1 MPSPINNFLRTC
13 PDSPGIYKFFHNN
26 QIIYIGKAKNLSK
39 RVRSY
44 FTKSL
49 KDRKT
54 EQIKK
59 LTDKIETFITHSEA
73 EALIL
78 EQQLIKENKPRFNIL
93 LRDDK
98 TFPYIYFSMDKVYPS
113 IELKRVKQPSNN
125 NFFGP
130 YTNVKMARINI
141 KEIQKIFNIRNC
153 SESTF
158 ANRSRPCIEFQM
170 KRCSAPC
177 VNMISKNDYL
187 EDLSSA
193 KAYLTSE
200 KKFMKKVFEKKMITS
215 SNNLDFEEAEKFKQK
230 IIALEH
236 LEQESSINNLPIDVD
251 ILSMQFKYNLTGVAF
266 LVVRNGKVQ
275 STWTQSFKKN
285 HINEIDEL
293 AQRTIFNRYFS
304 RSQLPDRLIILN
316 QIKNKSLIQSAINK
330 KFRSDIKIVSNG
342 IKGSKAFI
350 SLAKL
355 NANQIMNERIF
366 KKLPFE
372 EHITEL
378 AKLIKRKNDLSVEC
392 LDISHHSSSH
402 ARGAIIHLDKSGFK
416 KSKYRIY
423 KIPKDISGDDVNS
436 IKHVLERRLK
446 NKDAPDVLL
455 IDGGKNQLNAA
466 LNTFNDVIG
475 TKFLSIS
482 KGMKRVR
489 QTETIHS
496 EDGIIQLQKDSHIYK
511 FLIKAR
517 DEAHRFAIKANRQ
530 SKLNSVKSSRLDK
543 IEGIGPILKRRLIKK
558 YGSTKAIGIKN
569 VEELMQVKGIS
580 KKVATAIYEAKL

>member
-200 KKFMKKVFEKKMITS
+200 KKFMKKIFEKKMITS

-285 HINEIDEL
+285 HTNEIDEL

-355 NANQIMNERIF
+355 NANQVMNERIF

-466 LNTFNDVIG
+466 LNTFNDVID

>member
-1 MPSPINNFLRTC
+1 MPSPIKNFLRTC

-285 HINEIDEL
+285 HTNEIDEL

-489 QTETIHS
+489 QTETVHS

>member
-230 IIALEH
+230 IIALEQ

>member
-1 MPSPINNFLRTC
+1 LPSPINNFLRTC

>member
-98 TFPYIYFSMDKVYPS
+98 TFPYIYFSMDKAYPS
-113 IELKRVKQPSNN
+113 IELKRAKQPSNN

-158 ANRSRPCIEFQM
+158 ANRSRPCIEYQM

-200 KKFMKKVFEKKMITS
+200 KKFMKTVFEKKMIS
-215 SNNLDFEEAEKFKQK
+215 SSKNLDFEEAEKFKQK

-251 ILSMQFKYNLTGVAF
+251 ILSMQFKHDLTGVAF

-304 RSQLPDRLIILN
+304 SSQLPDRLIILN
-316 QIKNKSLIQSAINK
+316 QIKNKGLIQSAINK
-330 KFRSDIKIVSNG
+330 KFSSNIKIVSSST
-342 IKGSKAFI
+342 KGSKAFI

-355 NANQIMNERIF
+355 NANQVMNERIF

-378 AKLIKRKNDLSVEC
+378 AKLFKKRNDLSVEC

-402 ARGAIIHLDKSGFK
+402 PRGAIIHLDKSGFK

-423 KIPKDISGDDVNS
+423 KIPEQIGGDDINS

-446 NKDAPDVLL
+446 NRDVPDVLL
-455 IDGGKNQLNAA
+455 IDGGKNQLNVA
-466 LNTFNDVIG
+466 LKTFGNVRG

-496 EDGIIQLQKDSHIYK
+496 EEGIIQLQKDSNIYK

-543 IEGIGPILKRRLIKK
+543 IEGIGPILKRRLINK
-558 YGSTKAIGIKN
+558 YGSIKAIGIKN
-569 VEELMQVKGIS
+569 VEELMQIKGIS
-580 KKVATAIYEAKL
+580 KKVATAIYKAKL

>member
-1 MPSPINNFLRTC
+1 
-13 PDSPGIYKFFHNN
+13 
-26 QIIYIGKAKNLSK
+26 
-39 RVRSY
+39 
-44 FTKSL
+44 
-49 KDRKT
+49 
-54 EQIKK
+54 
-59 LTDKIETFITHSEA
+59 
-73 EALIL
+73 
-78 EQQLIKENKPRFNIL
+78 
-93 LRDDK
+93 
-98 TFPYIYFSMDKVYPS
+98 
-113 IELKRVKQPSNN
+113 
-125 NFFGP
+125 
-130 YTNVKMARINI
+130 
-141 KEIQKIFNIRNC
+141 
-153 SESTF
+153 
-158 ANRSRPCIEFQM
+158 
-170 KRCSAPC
+170 
-177 VNMISKNDYL
+177 
-187 EDLSSA
+187 
-193 KAYLTSE
+193 
-200 KKFMKKVFEKKMITS
+200 
-215 SNNLDFEEAEKFKQK
+215 
-230 IIALEH
+230 
-236 LEQESSINNLPIDVD
+236 
-251 ILSMQFKYNLTGVAF
+251 MQFKHDLTGVAF

-304 RSQLPDRLIILN
+304 SSQLPDRLIILN
-316 QIKNKSLIQSAINK
+316 QIKNKGLIQSAINK
-330 KFRSDIKIVSNG
+330 KFSSNIKIVSSS

-355 NANQIMNERIF
+355 NANQVMNERIF

-378 AKLIKRKNDLSVEC
+378 AKLFKKRNDLSVEC

-402 ARGAIIHLDKSGFK
+402 PRGAIIHLDKSGFK

-423 KIPKDISGDDVNS
+423 KIPEQIGGDDINS

-446 NKDAPDVLL
+446 NRDVPDVLL
-455 IDGGKNQLNAA
+455 IDGGKNQLNVA
-466 LNTFNDVIG
+466 LKTFGNVRG

-496 EDGIIQLQKDSHIYK
+496 EEGIIQLKKDSNIYK

-543 IEGIGPILKRRLIKK
+543 IEGIGPILKRRLINK

-569 VEELMQVKGIS
+569 VEELMQIKGIS
-580 KKVATAIYEAKL
+580 KKVATAIYKAKL

>member
-569 VEELMQVKGIS
+569 VEELMRVKGIS

>member
-1 MPSPINNFLRTC
+1 MPSSINNFLKTC

-54 EQIKK
+54 EQIKR
-59 LTDKIETFITHSEA
+59 LTDKIETFVTHSEA

-158 ANRSRPCIEFQM
+158 SNRSRPCIEYQM
-170 KRCSAPC
+170 KKCSAPC
-177 VNMISKNDYL
+177 VSLISKNDYL
-187 EDLSSA
+187 EDLSNA
-193 KAYLTSE
+193 KSYLTAE
-200 KKFMKKVFEKKMITS
+200 KKFMKNMFKKKMITS

-230 IIALEH
+230 IIAFEH
-236 LEQESSINNLPIDVD
+236 LEQESRINNLPIDVD
-251 ILSMQFKYNLTGVAF
+251 ILSMQFRHNLTGVAF

-275 STWTQSFKKN
+275 STWTQSLTKN
-285 HINEIDEL
+285 YINEIDEL

-304 RSQLPDRLIILN
+304 SSQLPERLIILN
-316 QIKNKSLIQSAINK
+316 KIKNSSLIQSAINK
-330 KFRSDIKIVSNG
+330 KFSSNFKIVANG

-355 NANQIMNERIF
+355 NANQVINERVH

-372 EHITEL
+372 DHIGEL
-378 AKLIKRKNDLSVEC
+378 AKLFKSKNDVSVEC

-423 KIPKDISGDDVNS
+423 KIPEHIGGDDINS
-436 IKHVLERRLK
+436 IKHVLERRFK
-446 NKDAPDVLL
+446 NKDIPDVLL
-455 IDGGKNQLNAA
+455 IDGGKNQLNVA
-466 LNTFNDVIG
+466 LNTLSDVKG

-496 EDGIIQLQKDSHIYK
+496 EDGIIQLQKDSNVYK

-530 SKLNSVKSSRLDK
+530 SRLNSVKSSRLDK
-543 IEGIGPILKRRLIKK
+543 IEGIGPILKRRLINK
-558 YGSTKAIGIKN
+558 YGSTRAIGARN
-569 VEELMQVKGIS
+569 VEELMQIKGIS
-580 KKVATAIYEAKL
+580 KKVATAIYDSKL

>member
-158 ANRSRPCIEFQM
+158 ANHSRPCIEFQM

-285 HINEIDEL
+285 HTNEIDEL

>member
-285 HINEIDEL
+285 HTNEIDEL

>member
-44 FTKSL
+44 FTRSL

-177 VNMISKNDYL
+177 VNLISKNDYL

-230 IIALEH
+230 IIALEQ

-285 HINEIDEL
+285 HTNEIDEL

-316 QIKNKSLIQSAINK
+316 QIKNKNLIQSAINK
-330 KFRSDIKIVSNG
+330 KFGSNIKIVSSG

-355 NANQIMNERIF
+355 NANQVMNERIF

-372 EHITEL
+372 EHIIEL
-378 AKLIKRKNDLSVEC
+378 AKLFKIKNDLSVEC

-423 KIPKDISGDDVNS
+423 KIPENIGGDDINS

-455 IDGGKNQLNAA
+455 IDGGKNHLNAA
-466 LNTFNDVIG
+466 LNTFGNVG
-475 TKFLSIS
+475 RTKFLSIS

-496 EDGIIQLQKDSHIYK
+496 EDGIIQLHKDSNIYQ

-543 IEGIGPILKRRLIKK
+543 IEGIGPILKRRLINKF
-558 YGSTKAIGIKN
+558 GSTKAIGIKN
-569 VEELMQVKGIS
+569 VDELMQIRGIS
-580 KKVATAIYEAKL
+580 RKVATAICEAKL

>member
-285 HINEIDEL
+285 HTNEIDEL

-466 LNTFNDVIG
+466 LNTFNDDIG